1 MVKKDNSENNIA
13 NIACSIQNITNE
25 LILFYSKRL
34 RKITKQK
41 NLCYA
46 GGVALNAT
54 ANTVLLKKS
63 GFENIYIPSAP
74 GDSGVSIGS
83 AFYGFYDLARNTR
96 IVNPVITTPYM
107 GKVYNEKS
115 IKVALNKYKDK
126 IIIEKY
132 TVENLLKS
140 VAYLLSENKIIAWF
154 QDASEFGPR
163 ALGNRSILANPIYD
177 SNRDRLNVI
186 KNRESFRPVA
196 PVMIA
201 EDLNKYFS
209 YSKKSVADSLS
220 YMLFTLTPLDKKI
233 VKKIPA
239 VVHVDGTS
247 RLQTITKSQNELLYN
262 LIKEFAIISNI
273 PVLINTSFNIK
284 GEPMV
289 ETPDEAVRTFIA
301 SDLDF
306 LVINNYI
313 IKKHE

>member
-1 MVKKDNSENNIA
+1 
-13 NIACSIQNITNE
+13 
-25 LILFYSKRL
+25 
-34 RKITKQK
+34 
-41 NLCYA
+41 
-46 GGVALNAT
+46 
-54 ANTVLLKKS
+54 
-63 GFENIYIPSAP
+63 
-74 GDSGVSIGS
+74 
-83 AFYGFYDLARNTR
+83 
-96 IVNPVITTPYM
+96 M

-140 VAYLLSENKIIAWF
+140 VAYLLSENKIIAW
-154 QDASEFGPR
+154 
-163 ALGNRSILANPIYD
+163 
-177 SNRDRLNVI
+177 
-186 KNRESFRPVA
+186 
-196 PVMIA
+196 
-201 EDLNKYFS
+201 LNKYFS